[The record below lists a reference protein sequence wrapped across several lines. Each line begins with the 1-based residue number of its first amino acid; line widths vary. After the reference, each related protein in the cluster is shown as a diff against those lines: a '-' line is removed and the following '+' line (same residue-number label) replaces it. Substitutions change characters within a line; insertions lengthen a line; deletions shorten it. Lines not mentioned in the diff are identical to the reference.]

1 MTSPEAQ
8 LTSFDAARSAVR
20 TLSDDGVREVV
31 LCPGSRS
38 APLAYALAEA
48 EQSGVLRVHVRIDE
62 RDAGFTALGLSLATS
77 RPVAIVTTSG
87 TAVGELLPAVM
98 EANHAAVPL
107 VVVSADR
114 PAELRGT
121 GANQTT
127 RQAGLFGT
135 HVRCSVDIEAGLDPA
150 ADIRRA
156 LLASE
161 GMTLTGGDADLN
173 PLAAG
178 TNTPPPATQRTHLQ
192 QSVRGPVQVNLAF
205 RDPLVPGDDDGDAP
219 GAGDAPALS
228 VPIPGGAAGTGGD
241 TSLID
246 LVREAELPERRTVV
260 VAGHDATALAE
271 RFARAL
277 GLPLLAEPSSNARF
291 GPQAIGP
298 YRVLL
303 QEFDAR
309 IERVVVF
316 GRPTLSRPV
325 ARLLAQRE
333 HPSAL
338 YVPEP
343 VAWFEPGR
351 RDDRVISELTELAAF
366 AGRAPAGWID
376 AWKAAAVR
384 ATDIIDTAIAGEEPT
399 GLELARLVWDAD
411 TGPLVL
417 GSSNAIRDADL
428 AAVPGTTGR
437 PVYANRGLAG
447 IDGTVATATGIALGS
462 ADHRGERTTVLL
474 GDVTFLHDVGG
485 LFLGAGENVPPMDL
499 VVLND
504 AGGAIFSTLE
514 HGALA
519 EQQVYAGTVERYFG
533 TPQTVDLRA
542 LAAAYGLD
550 YVRVGEGRA
559 LGPVLAAGP
568 TADSETHRRIV
579 DVQIDSSGIRALH
592 QGINARVTATA

>member
-1 MTSPEAQ
+1 MTPADTP
-8 LTSFDAARSAVR
+8 LTSFEAARSAVR
-20 TLSDDGVREVV
+20 TLTDDGVREVV

-48 EQSGVLRVHVRIDE
+48 ERHGSVRVHIRIDE
-62 RDAGFTALGLSLATS
+62 RDAGFTALGLALATS

-114 PAELRGT
+114 PVELRGT

-127 RQAGLFGT
+127 HQVGLFGT
-135 HVRCSVDIEAGLDPA
+135 HVRCSVDVPAGQDPA
-150 ADIRRA
+150 PDVRRA
-156 LLASE
+156 LMASE
-161 GMTLTGGDADLN
+161 GMTLTGGDADATPVHL
-173 PLAAG
+173 G
-178 TNTPPPATQRTHLQ
+178 VTTPPPASRHTHLQ
-192 QSVRGPVQVNLAF
+192 HSVRGPVQVNLAF
-205 RDPLVPGDDDGDAP
+205 RDPLVPGDGDTAP
-219 GAGDAPALS
+219 WAAAGAPIAL
-228 VPIPGGAAGTGGD
+228 PPTRHQPAAGTGDDELTG
-241 TSLID
+241 LITGAD
-246 LVREAELPERRTVV
+246 LPERHTVV
-260 VAGHDATALAE
+260 VAGHDATPLAE

-303 QEFDAR
+303 AGFDAR

-325 ARLLAQRE
+325 ARLLASPDR
-333 HPSAL
+333 PSAL

-351 RDDRVISELTELAAF
+351 REDRVITELNELAAF
-366 AGRAPAGWID
+366 AGRAPAGWHD
-376 AWKAAAVR
+376 EWTSAAAR
-384 ATDIIDTAIAGEEPT
+384 ATAILDEATHTAALT
-399 GLELARLVWDAD
+399 GLDLARLVWDAD
-411 TGPLVL
+411 AGPLVL

-428 AAVPGTTGR
+428 AAVPGPTCR

-447 IDGTVATATGIALGS
+447 IDGTLATATGIALGT
-462 ADHRGERTTVLL
+462 DGGPGERTTVLV

-485 LFLGAGENVPPMDL
+485 LFLGDGEQVPPLDL

-504 AGGAIFSTLE
+504 GGGAIFSTLE

-519 EQQVYAGTVERYFG
+519 EQPAYAATVERYFA
-533 TPQTVDLRA
+533 TPHAVDLRA

-550 YVRVGEGRA
+550 YVRVDERRA
-559 LGPVLAAGP
+559 LAAVLAAGP
-568 TADSETHRRIV
+568 TASSPVRRRIV
-579 DVQIDSSGIRALH
+579 DVRIDRSGLRDFH
-592 QGINARVTATA
+592 QGIISRVASGT